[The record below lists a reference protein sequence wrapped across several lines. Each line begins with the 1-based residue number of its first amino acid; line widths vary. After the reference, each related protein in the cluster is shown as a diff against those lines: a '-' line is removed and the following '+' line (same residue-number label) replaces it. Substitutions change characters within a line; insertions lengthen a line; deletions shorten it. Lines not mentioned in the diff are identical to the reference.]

1 MLSEYKGS
9 AKSNA
14 LFAIIALNLP
24 VENNDKIHEGD
35 SSCYKRVYTLP
46 VYTPGPPGPRW
57 NKNDKN
63 TYTLT

>member
-14 LFAIIALNLP
+14 LFAIIVLNLP

-35 SSCYKRVYTLP
+35 R
-46 VYTPGPPGPRW
+46 
-57 NKNDKN
+57 
-63 TYTLT
+63 